1 MEESL
6 IEEIKV
12 LNRENDM
19 FGTYDKAMA
28 ICNFLQLENNKKL
41 LEKNNLIA
49 IYGVWGSGKSCLMK
63 TIESNLPK
71 NEFETVW
78 FDTWKYEKD
87 DNLPYSLLKFM
98 TKNKKINRLKENG
111 KNILETGYSILKS
124 MAKGIDINLGI
135 INIKP
140 GEAIDEVQK
149 LDEERV
155 KKIEDNKCLWEK
167 INEFE
172 EEYSKMTFN
181 NKKLVVFLDDLD
193 RCESENIIN
202 LISSIKLLLSVNKNI
217 IFIIG
222 IDKKA
227 VTLALQNKYN
237 NDFNKADEYLEKI
250 FPINFIIS
258 NNINVENFEDSIVKI
273 MKISHEDAKKIVDF
287 LSSIAF
293 SNSRHIKKVLRKYIS
308 IKEYLIRKDINLCN
322 IYNIIL
328 VLYFIIIHIFH
339 NDEYKY
345 LLLENKEK
353 IYNKILLIN
362 YDRNT
367 GRKLENQFEQYNKKE
382 CNLNYNNGKKYE
394 VFKLLVRF
402 SSYKLTIKEL
412 KAAKYLE
419 GGAFIEYYNWL
430 GLFDD
435 SICKNFIEFIMS
447 NTNFLDTLFE
457 NGTYNDKKVYNM
469 INEINNII

>member
-1 MEESL
+1 MEENL

-12 LNRENDM
+12 LNSENDM
-19 FGTYDKAMA
+19 FGTYDKAIA

-49 IYGVWGSGKSCLMK
+49 IYGGWGIGKSCLMK

-71 NEFETVW
+71 NEFETAW

-140 GEAIDEVQK
+140 REAIDAVQK

-172 EEYSKMTFN
+172 EEYSKITFD

-250 FPINFIIS
+250 FPINFNIN
-258 NNINVENFEDSIVKI
+258 NNINIENFEDAIVTI
-273 MKISHEDAKKIVDF
+273 MNISHEDSKKIVKF
-287 LSSIAF
+287 LNNIEF
-293 SNSRHIKKVLRKYIS
+293 YNSRHIKKALRKYIS
-308 IKEYLIRKDINLCN
+308 IREYLIEKDIDLSN

-362 YDRNT
+362 YDRKT
-367 GRKLENQFEQYNKKE
+367 GKKVENQFEQYNKI
-382 CNLNYNNGKKYE
+382 CNLNYNIGKK
-394 VFKLLVRF
+394 
-402 SSYKLTIKEL
+402 I
-412 KAAKYLE
+412 
-419 GGAFIEYYNWL
+419 
-430 GLFDD
+430 
-435 SICKNFIEFIMS
+435 
-447 NTNFLDTLFE
+447 
-457 NGTYNDKKVYNM
+457 
-469 INEINNII
+469 

>member
-49 IYGVWGSGKSCLMK
+49 IYGSWGIGKSCLMK
-63 TIESNLPK
+63 TIESNLPE

-98 TKNKKINRLKENG
+98 TKDKKINKVKGNG
-111 KNILETGYSILKS
+111 KNILETGYSILKG

-140 GEAIDEVQK
+140 GEAMDEVQK

-155 KKIEDNKCLWEK
+155 KNIKDNKCLWEK

-172 EEYSKMTFN
+172 KEYSKITFN

-250 FPINFIIS
+250 FPINFSIN
-258 NNINVENFEDSIVKI
+258 NNINIENFEDAIVTI
-273 MKISHEDAKKIVDF
+273 MNVSHEDSKIIVKLLTNIEF
-287 LSSIAF
+287 Y
-293 SNSRHIKKVLRKYIS
+293 NSRHIKKVLRKYIS
-308 IKEYLIRKDINLCN
+308 IREYLIKKDIDLSN

-345 LLLENKEK
+345 LLLENKETV
-353 IYNKILLIN
+353 YNKILLIN
-362 YDRNT
+362 YDRKT
-367 GRKLENQFEQYNKKE
+367 GRKVENQFEQYNKI
-382 CNLNYNNGKKYE
+382 CNLNYSNGKQYE
-394 VFKLLVRF
+394 IFKLLLRF
-402 SSYKLTIKEL
+402 SPYEL
-412 KAAKYLE
+412 KKEEINVNYYIDGE
-419 GGAFIEYYNWL
+419 ISIDYYNWM
-430 GLFDD
+430 GLFND
-435 SICKNFIEFIMS
+435 SICKKIIQFIMS
-447 NTNFLDTLFE
+447 DTNFLDMLFE
-457 NGTYNDKKVYNM
+457 DKTYNDERVYNM
-469 INEINNII
+469 IKEINNII

>member
-1 MEESL
+1 
-6 IEEIKV
+6 
-12 LNRENDM
+12 
-19 FGTYDKAMA
+19 
-28 ICNFLQLENNKKL
+28 
-41 LEKNNLIA
+41 
-49 IYGVWGSGKSCLMK
+49 
-63 TIESNLPK
+63 
-71 NEFETVW
+71 
-78 FDTWKYEKD
+78 
-87 DNLPYSLLKFM
+87 
-98 TKNKKINRLKENG
+98 
-111 KNILETGYSILKS
+111 
-124 MAKGIDINLGI
+124 
-135 INIKP
+135 
-140 GEAIDEVQK
+140 
-149 LDEERV
+149 
-155 KKIEDNKCLWEK
+155 
-167 INEFE
+167 
-172 EEYSKMTFN
+172 MTFN
-181 NKKLVVFLDDLD
+181 NKKLVIFLDDLD